1 MSRRARRMRGWWGG
15 LALGLVLALVACRPT
30 PEVTPTAAPPQ
41 APSPTVAAPTAT
53 TAVALPTATVG
64 GLPPPPESPWLDLA
78 QTAFRVR
85 TSADMVSTVA
95 EVWDVPTGEVL
106 MEDESGALYTPA
118 GDAYALNVYE
128 RPFTPVTQDVFWPDL
143 DIRYARVARE
153 GDWLYALIELHGLRP
168 GDQPLTGEYGLELDL
183 NIDGRGDVL
192 LWARGPWSPT
202 WSTQGVAVYAD
213 PNHDVGD
220 AQACASDAPNR
231 ASDGYEAVLWRD
243 GQGDLPGAAWVRARL
258 QDGHPTIEFAFPA
271 AWVSRE
277 QPMFLWRAW
286 ADAQLHDPAR
296 MDYHDTFTAEQAGSP
311 YTGHPHVDAI
321 AQADNTCYTPFG
333 YRPLGIEPCLCRS
346 ADPLHPLCPAP
357 PEAPVDGCQDLGGG
371 WMQCTVDDQGQSL
384 NRYCH
389 WDPVLCR
396 WDCRGTPVCFGTDD
410 LGALA
415 AHYQAFV
422 EQLTR
427 SAESGHLRAWVQ
439 LPNDHTQAYRCYV
452 EDDGQVTCTSVT
464 LREGQPVSEGPP
476 IPNELFCL
484 EVCAPDFRCEMK
496 CSEAPTADMVEW
508 AMSETADI
516 AAQNPEAFG
525 SPTAARW
532 YCSWDATLC
541 RYTCGHEQWCVDPK
555 RTLDA
560 IITEDAQKRGNC
572 TYDGQVYRCGDDLT
586 CLVAPDGSF
595 LRCDLTSPGDGG
607 GMGMEVVEWHYDPLT
622 CTFQQQTVCGFL
634 PLPYESCE
642 REAEHTWVCDVVDC
656 TRDPH
661 LCEGM
666 PPGQGPPQMHCHWY
680 SEWCAWVCVD
690 CEVPDES
697 CFYIEDRTPPWVC
710 PGIGEFDNCVWS
722 EEECRWSCVGIHLP
736 PGEEGGEE
744 ECQPADY
751 CQEYAT
757 GVWVCDD
764 NWGGPF
770 YKRCEYDGCQ
780 WICDGEPV
788 P

>member
-1 MSRRARRMRGWWGG
+1 MTRRARRMRGWWGG
-15 LALGLVLALVACRPT
+15 LALGLALTLAACRPT

-78 QTAFRVR
+78 QTAFRVLA
-85 TSADMVSTVA
+85 SADMVNTVA

-183 NIDGRGDVL
+183 NFDGRGDVL
-192 LWARGPWSPT
+192 LWARGPWSTT

-220 AQACASDAPNR
+220 ARACASDAPNR
-231 ASDGYEAVLWRD
+231 TGDGYEAVLWRD

-258 QDGHPTIEFAFPA
+258 QDGRPTIEFAFPA

-286 ADAQLHDPAR
+286 ADGQLHDPAR

-311 YTGHPHVDAI
+311 YQGRPHVDAI
-321 AQADNTCYTPFG
+321 AQADNTCYTAFG

-357 PEAPVDGCQDLGGG
+357 PEAPVEGCRDLGGG

-410 LGALA
+410 LSALA
-415 AHYQAFV
+415 AHYQAFI
-422 EQLTR
+422 EQLAR

-439 LPNDHTQAYRCYV
+439 LPDDAMQAYRCHV
-452 EDDGQVTCTSVT
+452 EDDGRVTCTSTT
-464 LREGQPVSEGPP
+464 LQDGQPVSEGPP
-476 IPNELFCL
+476 LPNELFCL
-484 EVCAPDFRCEMK
+484 EVCAPGLRCEML
-496 CSEAPTADMVEW
+496 CAETPTAEMVEW
-508 AMSETADI
+508 ALSEAVDI
-516 AAQNPEAFG
+516 AVHHSEAFA

-532 YCSWDATLC
+532 YCSWNTTLC
-541 RYTCGHEQWCVDPK
+541 RYTCGHEQWCVAPK
-555 RTLDA
+555 QFLDA
-560 IITEDAQKRGNC
+560 IIEDDAEWRGNC

-586 CLVAPDGSF
+586 CLVAADGSF
-595 LRCDLTSPGDGG
+595 LRCDLAFGD
-607 GMGMEVVEWHYDPLT
+607 GMEVVEWRYDPRT
-622 CTFQQQTVCGFL
+622 CTFRKQTLCDFVPL
-634 PLPYESCE
+634 PLQNCE
-642 REAEHTWVCDVVDC
+642 RIAEDTWVCDVVDC

-661 LCEGM
+661 LCAGM
-666 PPGQGPPQMHCHWY
+666 PPEEAPPQMYCHWDG
-680 SEWCAWVCVD
+680 EGCVWVCHG
-690 CEVPDES
+690 CSNPDDS

-710 PGIGEFDNCVWS
+710 PGMGEFDNCVWS
-722 EEECRWSCVGIHLP
+722 EEACRWSCVGIHLP
-736 PGEEGGEE
+736 PEEGGEE
-744 ECQPADY
+744 EACQPADY
-751 CQEYAT
+751 CWEIVT
-757 GVWVCDD
+757 DVWVCGD
-764 NWGGPF
+764 GGPPY

-780 WICDGEPV
+780 WMCDGEPV